1 MWLVISLFIIFGLL
15 VNCKGKIKEGKIF
28 FVLKL
33 FNLYWFYNFYV
44 NVKNRINFLKKKK
57 MNKKGING
65 IEIWL
70 VYSIRNICLYKV

>member
-44 NVKNRINFLKKKK
+44 NVKNRINLKK
-57 MNKKGING
+57 
-65 IEIWL
+65 IEE
-70 VYSIRNICLYKV
+70 NE